1 MPKVTGTKS
10 NGSKSRMRPAI
21 SPEAREAQLIALAM
35 DAAEEQLMNGTAS
48 SQVITHFLKLG
59 TETTKLER
67 EKLRHETE
75 MVKAKTEQLESQ
87 KKVEELYAN
96 AIAAMRNYSG
106 HGDPDE
112 YEDEDY

>member
-1 MPKVTGTKS
+1 MPKAKGTTTNSPK
-10 NGSKSRMRPAI
+10 KRMRPAI

-59 TETTKLER
+59 TENASLER

-75 MVKAKTEQLESQ
+75 MVKAKTAQLESQ
-87 KKVEELYAN
+87 KRVEELYAD
-96 AIAAMRNYSG
+96 AIAAMKNYSG
-106 HGDPDE
+106 NGDPDE
-112 YEDEDY
+112 YEDY